1 MKLSCGLVSLI
12 CQKTYR
18 SKSKLIGKL
27 INHRVNNE
35 KVEGWRMKYTDIA
48 WDFDGTLFD
57 TYPNLVRA
65 FKEAL
70 EICGHTAKEDEIHLK
85 MTISIRHAVTF
96 YSEKYGLDPEEF
108 RALHKKL
115 EGFRPD
121 LVTPYPGVRETLKAI
136 KESGRRNHLYTN
148 RDKGAVRYLE
158 AYDLLQYFDGLITKE
173 EMRELKPAPGGMID
187 LCRQYQVEPKQ
198 MLMVGDRAVDIDS
211 AKNAGADACFYN
223 TNGINVPEGT
233 DFEVK
238 SLKELLGHL

>member
-1 MKLSCGLVSLI
+1 
-12 CQKTYR
+12 
-18 SKSKLIGKL
+18 
-27 INHRVNNE
+27 
-35 KVEGWRMKYTDIA
+35 MKYTDVA

-70 EICGHTAKEDEIHLK
+70 AYYGHTEEDDEIREK
-85 MTISIRHAVTF
+85 MSLSIRHAVAF
-96 YSEKYGLDPEEF
+96 YSEKYGLDPVEF

-121 LVTPYPGVRETLKAI
+121 LVPAYPGVKQTLEAI
-136 KESGRRNHLYTN
+136 KASGRRNHLYTN
-148 RDKGAVRYLE
+148 RNKGAVKYLE
-158 AYDLLQYFDGLITKE
+158 ANDLLKYFDGLMTEE
-173 EMRELKPAPGGMID
+173 EMRELKPASGGMID
-187 LCRQYQVEPKQ
+187 LCKVYGIEPKQ

-223 TNGINVPEGT
+223 TNGIEVPAGT

-238 SLKELLGHL
+238 CLTELMNHL

>member
-1 MKLSCGLVSLI
+1 
-12 CQKTYR
+12 
-18 SKSKLIGKL
+18 
-27 INHRVNNE
+27 
-35 KVEGWRMKYTDIA
+35 MKYTDVA

-70 EICGHTAKEDEIHLK
+70 ASYGYTEKESEIREK
-85 MTISIRHAVTF
+85 MSLSIRHAVTF
-96 YSEKYGLDPEEF
+96 YSGKYGFDPVEF

-121 LVTPYPGVRETLKAI
+121 LVPIYPGVKETLKAI
-136 KESGRRNHLYTN
+136 KASGRRNHLYTN
-148 RDKGAVRYLE
+148 RNKGAVKYLE
-158 AYDLLQYFDGLITKE
+158 ANDLLQYFDGLITEE

-187 LCRQYQVEPKQ
+187 LCKTYGIEPKQ

-223 TNGINVPEGT
+223 TNGIEVPEGT
-233 DFEVK
+233 DFVVE
-238 SLKELLGHL
+238 SLADLMGYL

>member
-1 MKLSCGLVSLI
+1 M
-12 CQKTYR
+12 R
-18 SKSKLIGKL
+18 
-27 INHRVNNE
+27 
-35 KVEGWRMKYTDIA
+35 YTDVA

-65 FKEAL
+65 FREAL
-70 EICGHTAKEDEIHLK
+70 ETYGYTAEEDEIHLK

-96 YSEKYGLDPEEF
+96 YAEKYGLDPEEF

-121 LVTPYPGVRETLKAI
+121 LVTTYPGVRETLKAI

-187 LCRQYQVEPKQ
+187 LCKQYQVDPKQ

-223 TNGINVPEGT
+223 TNGIAVPEGT
-233 DFEVK
+233 DFEVENL
-238 SLKELLGHL
+238 SELLGYL